1 MELSLDNTI
10 VNEVES
16 SIERQSRDVKFCYD
30 IAEQN
35 REMERYVNE
44 CIIKASGNKKA
55 INEMYVLNESSFTSK
70 IKNFFLKIIN
80 FFKKIFEKFIAAMRG
95 IFQQHKNYIDSYNVI
110 ITKCK
115 WKAGDVYDV
124 KNRFIGIARILEAAN
139 NVNDAIIGMNMSRF
153 VEGDLPELEIHESIY
168 SDSKKLESLKLPEK
182 ISNGE
187 GKQAMFDQF
196 IKQGY
201 WKNVKDFNSY
211 KETDSEG
218 NVDTGATFSSWF
230 DGGKG
235 TVTWN
240 ENYVDE
246 NFQTIINVT
255 YAGES
260 YLKKLES
267 IVSAITKKM
276 KESSDKM
283 EKYVKEASDKINK
296 SIDSTPNK
304 TPDSTSSTTGTG
316 TPAGTGTGTPAGTG
330 TGTPA
335 GTGTGTPAGTGT
347 GTPAGT
353 DSEQSAQDDAADM
366 TLNYSGSYI
375 EEISITKS
383 NNSSNDENKTDLN
396 KTGDKEIKNATKTH
410 QDIQNMQVKGF
421 KSADVDTS
429 GANTKDLKDK
439 AQKYLDIDMNNRQ
452 VRINESVNISS
463 TIAKKMLESFEKT
476 TDDFYKIIK
485 AHVQWYLSN
494 PGEDKKEE
502 NKTNR
507 PRNLNLNAGAVQVEK
522 NNPTS

>member
-115 WKAGDVYDV
+115 WKAGDVYDI

-139 NVNDAIIGMNMSRF
+139 NVNDAIIGMNIDRF
-153 VEGDLPELEIHESIY
+153 VNETDVPELEINESIY

-187 GKQAMFDQF
+187 GKQQMFDQF
-196 IKQGY
+196 INQGY

-276 KESSDKM
+276 NESSDKM
-283 EKYVKEASDKINK
+283 EKYVKEQSDKINK
-296 SIDSTPNK
+296 SIDSTPN
-304 TPDSTSSTTGTG
+304 STAKTGTG
-316 TPAGTGTGTPAGTG
+316 TK
-330 TGTPA
+330 
-335 GTGTGTPAGTGT
+335 
-347 GTPAGT
+347 T
-353 DSEQSAQDDAADM
+353 DTEQSAQVNAADM
-366 TLNYSGSYI
+366 TLNYSGGYI

-410 QDIQNMQVKGF
+410 QNIQNMQVQGF
-421 KSADVDTS
+421 KVADVDTS

-522 NNPTS
+522 NTPKS

>member
-1 MELSLDNTI
+1 MELNLDNTI

-16 SIERQSRDVKFCYD
+16 SIERQSRDIKFCYD

-115 WKAGDVYDV
+115 WKAGDVYDI

-139 NVNDAIIGMNMSRF
+139 NVNDAIIGMNIDRF
-153 VEGDLPELEIHESIY
+153 VNENNVPELEINDSIY

-187 GKQAMFDQF
+187 GKQQMFDQF

-218 NVDTGATFSSWF
+218 NVDTAATFSSWF

-267 IVSAITKKM
+267 IVSVITKKM
-276 KESSDKM
+276 NEASDKM

-296 SIDSTPNK
+296 SIDSTPN
-304 TPDSTSSTTGTG
+304 STSATKTDTGTQ
-316 TPAGTGTGTPAGTG
+316 
-330 TGTPA
+330 
-335 GTGTGTPAGTGT
+335 
-347 GTPAGT
+347 T
-353 DSEQSAQDDAADM
+353 DTEQSTQTTSTDTEQSTQTASADM
-366 TLNYSGSYI
+366 TLNYSGGYI
-375 EEISITKS
+375 NEVGFRPS
-383 NNSSNDENKTDLN
+383 SSNDENKTDLN

-410 QDIQNMQVKGF
+410 QDIQNMQVQGL

-522 NNPTS
+522 NTPKS

>member
-115 WKAGDVYDV
+115 WKAGDVYDI

-139 NVNDAIIGMNMSRF
+139 NVNDAIIGMNIDRF
-153 VEGDLPELEIHESIY
+153 VNENNVPELEINESIY

-187 GKQAMFDQF
+187 GKQQMFDQF

-211 KETDSEG
+211 KETDSKG
-218 NVDTGATFSSWF
+218 NVDTAATFSSWF

-276 KESSDKM
+276 KEASDKM

-296 SIDSTPNK
+296 SIDSTPN
-304 TPDSTSSTTGTG
+304 STSSTKTGTG
-316 TPAGTGTGTPAGTG
+316 TQTDTSTVTGTETK
-330 TGTPA
+330 
-335 GTGTGTPAGTGT
+335 
-347 GTPAGT
+347 T
-353 DSEQSAQDDAADM
+353 DTEQSAEVNAADM
-366 TLNYSGSYI
+366 TLNYSGGYI

-410 QDIQNMQVKGF
+410 QNIQNMQVQGF

-522 NNPTS
+522 NTPKS

>member
-115 WKAGDVYDV
+115 WKAGDVYDI
-124 KNRFIGIARILEAAN
+124 KNRFIGIARILEVAN
-139 NVNDAIIGMNMSRF
+139 NVNDAIIGMNIDRF
-153 VEGDLPELEIHESIY
+153 VNENNIPELEINESIY

-187 GKQAMFDQF
+187 GKQQMFDQF

-201 WKNVKDFNSY
+201 WNNVKDFNSY

-218 NVDTGATFSSWF
+218 NVDTAATFSSWF

-296 SIDSTPNK
+296 SIDSTPNSTTSDK
-304 TPDSTSSTTGTG
+304 TGTGKQTDTSTGTG
-316 TPAGTGTGTPAGTG
+316 TGETDTSTVTGTGTK
-330 TGTPA
+330 
-335 GTGTGTPAGTGT
+335 
-347 GTPAGT
+347 T
-353 DSEQSAQDDAADM
+353 DTEQSAEVNAADM
-366 TLNYSGSYI
+366 TLNYSGGYI

-410 QDIQNMQVKGF
+410 QNIQNMQVKGF

-522 NNPTS
+522 NTPKS

>member
-80 FFKKIFEKFIAAMRG
+80 FFRKIFEKFITAMRG

-139 NVNDAIIGMNMSRF
+139 NVNDAIIGMNMDRF
-153 VEGDLPELEIHESIY
+153 VNEKNVPELEINESIY

-187 GKQAMFDQF
+187 GKQVMFDQF

-201 WKNVKDFNSY
+201 WKNAKDFNSY

-316 TPAGTGTGTPAGTG
+316 TQTGTGTS
-330 TGTPA
+330 
-335 GTGTGTPAGTGT
+335 
-347 GTPAGT
+347 T
-353 DSEQSAQDDAADM
+353 DAEQSDQNAAADM
-366 TLNYSGSYI
+366 TLNYSGGYI

-383 NNSSNDENKTDLN
+383 NNSSDENKTDLN
-396 KTGDKEIKNATKTH
+396 KTGDKEIKNATKAH
-410 QDIQNMQVKGF
+410 QDIQNMQVQSLKVG
-421 KSADVDTS
+421 DVDTS